1 MRIAV
6 LGAGAMGALF
16 GSYLSRR
23 HTVTLVD
30 INQPLVEKI
39 RSQGVLVIE
48 PDHTRKRFYPQ
59 AVCDTSQMEPVDLV
73 IVFVKAMYTRSSLRT
88 NRGLIGPDTYIMT
101 LQNGG
106 GHEEILR
113 EFVDDA
119 HVIIGTTQHNC
130 TVVSQGQI
138 NHGGAGQIHIGSHT
152 GSAAALEPIAAAFTE
167 CGLATD
173 CSTQVQSL
181 IWDKL
186 FTNVSASVLT
196 GILQVP
202 LGYISQNPDAWTLCQ
217 TLIREA
223 VAVANADGMDFDP
236 AKKIEEVRA
245 VCDKSPNGYTS
256 IWADLKNGR
265 KSEVD
270 TISGYVVRASHRNG
284 TAAPTHEMMVH
295 LVHSMEARA

>member
-39 RSQGVLVIE
+39 SSQGVLVTE
-48 PDHTRKRFYPQ
+48 PDRTRKRFYPK
-59 AVCDTSQMEPVDLV
+59 AVWDTSQMEPVDLV
-73 IVFVKAMYTRSSLRT
+73 IVFVKAMYTRISLKANRT
-88 NRGLIGPDTYIMT
+88 LIGPDTYIMT

-138 NHGGAGQIHIGSHT
+138 NHGGAGQTHIGSHT
-152 GSAAALEPIAAAFTE
+152 GSADALKPIADAFTE

-173 CSTQVQSL
+173 CSAQVQSL

-202 LGYISQNPDAWTLCQ
+202 LGYISRNPDAWMLCQ

-223 VAVANADGMDFDP
+223 VAVANADGMRFDP
-236 AKKIEEVRA
+236 AKKIEEVRT

-270 TISGYVVRASHRNG
+270 TISGYVVRASRRNG

-295 LVHSMEARA
+295 LVHSMEARS